1 MVQKLRLFCVS
12 AHKHNGHLLEARKI
26 SSQTTKLGAHLG
38 WSGSFLSYLLDS
50 GRIWLQKL
58 RWCTHFCGVS
68 NYQMV
73 AEYITM
79 FLTWGSFKNYIGKDR
94 WVGSNVSK
102 EPNVLGQSRTIQDR
116 TFCCPFVPGQG
127 QEQKS
132 RDKLLC
138 PGTSGTKWI
147 SIYLSNCTKNF
158 SGKMNR
164 FPVLEH
170 YFPV

>member
-1 MVQKLRLFCVS
+1 MANCRFYRGFPNFAAFGTWQKICLGGTVVIYSTNVNFHSAANNSDSTDVRWISGGTPVLSVSISNQLSQVSLKHPSFALYGPKLRLFCVS

-58 RWCTHFCGVS
+58 RWCTQFCGVS

-79 FLTWGSFKNYIGKDR
+79 FLT
-94 WVGSNVSK
+94 
-102 EPNVLGQSRTIQDR
+102 
-116 TFCCPFVPGQG
+116 
-127 QEQKS
+127 
-132 RDKLLC
+132 
-138 PGTSGTKWI
+138 
-147 SIYLSNCTKNF
+147 
-158 SGKMNR
+158 
-164 FPVLEH
+164 
-170 YFPV
+170 